1 MVYKYKSNE
10 EIPSYMRD
18 YLVCVADANHV
29 EELDL
34 DDINDFLNGL
44 EEWHVEQNSIPESL
58 RSVH

>member
-1 MVYKYKSNE
+1 MVYKYKSHE

-18 YLVCVADANHV
+18 YLLGVADANHV

>member
-1 MVYKYKSNE
+1 
-10 EIPSYMRD
+10 MRD
-18 YLVCVADANHV
+18 YLLGVADANHV

-44 EEWHVEQNSIPESL
+44 EEWHDEQHNIPDSL

>member
-1 MVYKYKSNE
+1 MVYKYKSHE

-18 YLVCVADANHV
+18 YLLGIADVNHV

-34 DDINDFLNGL
+34 DEINDFLNGQ
-44 EEWHVEQNSIPESL
+44 EEWHDEQGNIPDSL

>member
-1 MVYKYKSNE
+1 
-10 EIPSYMRD
+10 MRD
-18 YLVCVADANHV
+18 YLLGVADANHV

-44 EEWHVEQNSIPESL
+44 EEWHDEQGNIPDSL

>member
-1 MVYKYKSNE
+1 
-10 EIPSYMRD
+10 MRD
-18 YLVCVADANHV
+18 YLVGVADANHV